1 MSWIND
7 LCQSVKSK
15 CWCWCQCIC
24 CPNGDVRTDNDEP
37 NKSPA
42 SSVIERK
49 IKSFYSSL
57 PNTPVLATPSSERKD
72 YFTDASSLPATLHQN
87 DHSHKGKPEIQLV
100 LPSNP

>member
-7 LCQSVKSK
+7 LCKSIKSK

-37 NKSPA
+37 NQSPA

-49 IKSFYSSL
+49 IKDFYSSL
-57 PNTPVLATPSSERKD
+57 PNTPATEKKD
-72 YFTDASSLPATLHQN
+72 YFTGTSSLPTTLHQN
-87 DHSHKGKPEIQLV
+87 GHTQKEKPETPLAH
-100 LPSNP
+100 PSNP

>member
-24 CPNGDVRTDNDEP
+24 CPNGDVHTDNDEP
-37 NKSPA
+37 NQSPA

-49 IKSFYSSL
+49 IKEFYSSL
-57 PNTPVLATPSSERKD
+57 PNTPVKEKED
-72 YFTDASSLPATLHQN
+72 YFTGASSLPTNHHQI
-87 DHSHKGKPEIQLV
+87 DHSRMEKPEIRLV
-100 LPSNP
+100 LPSNR